1 MKNSITLVFILFYTG
16 FCIGAFSQTF
26 PIGQINDHLTVKSKI
41 LNKDVHFAIYLPP
54 DYNTSN
60 RSYPVVYLLH
70 GYTDDQTGWVQFGEI
85 NMAVD
90 KAIAERRLP
99 SMIIVMPDAETSW
112 YINDYKGAFKFEDMF
127 FQEFIPYVESTY
139 RIRAKKEF
147 RGVCGLSMGG
157 YGSFMY
163 ALKHPDMFVA
173 AAPLSAAVFTTED
186 FISMPD
192 ERYNTVFAKL
202 YGEGL
207 KGEARISEFWKKNSV
222 MDLMKNMP
230 EDQKKAVKFYI
241 DCGDDDFLSKGNSL
255 LHILMLDNKIP
266 HEFRMRD
273 GAHNWT
279 YWRTGIIDALD
290 FIGQNFHR

>member
-1 MKNSITLVFILFYTG
+1 MRKNKVLIILLLLLWH
-16 FCIGAFSQTF
+16 CKWSDSQIF
-26 PIGQINDHLTVKSKI
+26 PTCQTSDNLAIKSKI

-54 DYNTSN
+54 DYNNSN

-70 GYTDDQTGWVQFGEI
+70 GYTDNQTGWVQFGEI
-85 NMAVD
+85 NMAAD
-90 KAIAERRLP
+90 KAIAERRIP
-99 SMIIVMPDAETSW
+99 PMIIVMPDAETSW
-112 YINDYKGAFKFEDMF
+112 YINDYKRTFYEDMF
-127 FQEFIPYVESTY
+127 FQEFIPYIESNY

-173 AAPLSAAVFTTED
+173 AAPLSAAVFTTDD

-192 ERYNTVFAKL
+192 ERYNSVFAKIF
-202 YGEGL
+202 GEGL
-207 KGEARISEFWKKNSV
+207 KSEARITDFWKKNNV
-222 MDLMKNMP
+222 MELMRNMP
-230 EDQKKAVKFYI
+230 EDQKKAVKYYI

-266 HEFRMRD
+266 HEFRVRD
-273 GAHNWT
+273 GVHNWT

-290 FIGQNFHR
+290 FIGQNFRR